1 MPAAK
6 VHNEFVNDAVQRA
19 ADAVG
24 GQSALAR
31 LIRVKPQSVQLW
43 CATGRP
49 PIERMLQIEAAT
61 GVPWQELRPDLAGV
75 FTGVL
80 PAARQWA
87 RDSICDLV

>member
-6 VHNEFVNDAVQRA
+6 VNEFVNDAVQRA

-31 LIRVKPQSVQLW
+31 LIRVKPQSVQHW

-49 PIERMLQIEAAT
+49 PVERILQIEAAS
-61 GVPWQELRPDLAGV
+61 GVPWQELRPDLADI
-75 FTGVL
+75 FTGVREV
-80 PAARQWA
+80 AREQA
-87 RDSICDLV
+87 RESICDLV